1 MKYLIID
8 DNPDMLKLIRQ
19 EVCSEEDCVVECS
32 DGEGAL
38 DFYSKH
44 LPDFVLMDV
53 KMKKVNGIA
62 ATKMI
67 IDKFPNA
74 KIIIIT
80 NFDTKI
86 FRIAAKRAGAIA
98 FFSKENLFEVKNY
111 INHKFLLLSNN

>member
-8 DNPDMLKLIRQ
+8 DNPDMQKLIRQ

-44 LPDFVLMDV
+44 LPDYVLMDI
-53 KMKKVNGIA
+53 KMNKVNGIA

-67 IDKFPNA
+67 IDKFPFA
-74 KIIIIT
+74 RIIIIT
-80 NFDTKI
+80 DYDKRS
-86 FRIAAKRAGAIA
+86 FRQAAKRVGAIA

-111 INHKFLLLSNN
+111 INNKFLSLPNN